1 VPSTRRQALAVV
13 AVALVVAGCSGRPA
27 TPAPTVRAAAT
38 MSAPATPTASGTRV
52 PLTAAERAWL
62 AAIPT
67 FMDKMETAFSQQNV
81 RLTPMKL
88 RELGNLMRGCRHE
101 LARGL
106 PGQRLQ
112 PAYALV
118 LRACGEYEKGAACF
132 ATAARIGALAAPEPD
147 EDRAYGR
154 AIDCGFT
161 AQGKGFT
168 SLAEASNTGES
179 IKIAAES
186 LR

>member
-1 VPSTRRQALAVV
+1 
-13 AVALVVAGCSGRPA
+13 
-27 TPAPTVRAAAT
+27 
-38 MSAPATPTASGTRV
+38 MSAPATPTASETTGPV
-52 PLTAAERAWL
+52 PLAAAERAWI

-67 FMDKMETAFSQQNV
+67 FMDKMETVFSQQNV

-88 RELGNLMRGCRHE
+88 REFGSLMRGCRRE

-106 PGQRLQ
+106 PEQRLQ

-118 LRACGEYEKGAACF
+118 LRACGEYEKGATCF
-132 ATAARIGALAAPEPD
+132 ATAARVGALATPEPD
-147 EDRAYGR
+147 EDRAYRR

-168 SLAEASNTGES
+168 SLAEAFNTGEK

-186 LR
+186 GR